1 MNQTDREYLA
11 NFVKKARESRKFT
24 QEQLCE
30 MTGLSQKRLSDIE
43 NGRGNPTYDNLCTL
57 LRVLDLPFSFL
68 PTSNLSEND
77 ANLQRLISSYM
88 SNNQKDRH
96 ILLSN
101 MEKKSNM
108 RHTSGNNL
116 QSATF

>member
-1 MNQTDREYLA
+1 MRQTDREYLA
-11 NFVKKARESRKFT
+11 NFVKKAREDRRLT

-30 MTGLSQKRLSDIE
+30 STGLSQKSVSDIE

-77 ANLQRLISSYM
+77 ANLQRLISCYM
-88 SNNQKDRH
+88 SNSQKDRH

-101 MEKKSNM
+101 ME
-108 RHTSGNNL
+108 NL
-116 QSATF
+116 SRELKERTDK